1 MNFPEAQRDDE
12 EVEYAHETADLA
24 HLDGNEDGLQS
35 WMRSSHAATNLQVAS
50 SWKITARI
58 AMVKE

>member
-12 EVEYAHETADLA
+12 EVEYAHVTAELA

-35 WMRSSHAATNLQVAS
+35 WM
-50 SWKITARI
+50 
-58 AMVKE
+58 